1 MKGIKEIIITK
12 ISLYTILNFLF
23 LNLLMPLVAYT
34 LPSVLPVG
42 LKKKKNRKNWNYFW
56 FYSLNSDSVKLT
68 CIWTRKQFSGD
79 LGQQFRCLKLIYCF
93 KWDTNEKGYTKWILV
108 IRYKTTEFSKSNFLS
123 QSNQQV

>member
-42 LKKKKNRKNWNYFW
+42 LKKKKIAKTEI
-56 FYSLNSDSVKLT
+56 NSDFML
-68 CIWTRKQFSGD
+68 
-79 LGQQFRCLKLIYCF
+79 
-93 KWDTNEKGYTKWILV
+93 
-108 IRYKTTEFSKSNFLS
+108 
-123 QSNQQV
+123 